1 MYIYV
6 YKCVYYTI
14 YNTHIDNIHT
24 FCNKVQSAQ
33 NCTYSN
39 IFFLYHFF
47 FFSNFYYF
55 FLFSQMR
62 RIAQFR
68 KDYNSIL
75 DNLMPEDERV
85 AFCDNDVVNVLTN
98 RDQLGRRVLIV
109 NAGGK
114 GQKF

>member
-1 MYIYV
+1 
-6 YKCVYYTI
+6 
-14 YNTHIDNIHT
+14 
-24 FCNKVQSAQ
+24 
-33 NCTYSN
+33 
-39 IFFLYHFF
+39 
-47 FFSNFYYF
+47 
-55 FLFSQMR
+55 MR

-114 GQKF
+114 GQKFWKCQFLANFMCNLVVEDQKVVSPIDKKLHS